1 MREKFNIENSN
12 YECIKEREM
21 KKISD
26 QTLIEKVQNT
36 YKFLKLSEIYLKDVK
51 DDYGKK
57 KIASYRV
64 DFVRHQLDLLMREC
78 FARGINHS
86 ISDCYPIG

>member
-1 MREKFNIENSN
+1 MREKFKIENSN
-12 YECIKEREM
+12 YESIKEIDM

-26 QTLIEKVQNT
+26 QTLLDKVQNT

-57 KIASYRV
+57 KIASLRV
-64 DFVRHQLDLLMREC
+64 EFVRHQLDLLMREC
-78 FARGINHS
+78 FARGINHGLS
-86 ISDCYPIG
+86 NVTQ